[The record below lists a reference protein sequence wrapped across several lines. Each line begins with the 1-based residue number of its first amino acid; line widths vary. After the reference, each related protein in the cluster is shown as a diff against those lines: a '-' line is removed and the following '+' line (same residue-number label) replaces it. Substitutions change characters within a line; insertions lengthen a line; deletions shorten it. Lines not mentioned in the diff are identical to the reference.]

1 MSLTLQE
8 LLGWPREIQDLAGAT
23 REAAANH
30 SNSANFY
37 RSLTKFS
44 SWQGDGADAAKA
56 AMEAAAGE
64 HDATAESL
72 GKGAAVMDHAADE
85 AEGVANTIKSILND
99 AAARPAVEINPS
111 TNQVISPDTRYMTEE
126 YAKQVAAKVTDLQE
140 RIAAALAAGEAVDAD
155 LASAIKTATGA
166 DDPMPGD
173 SRPEI
178 HDALSKPL
186 PEDPKQFT
194 DLWNKLT
201 DEEKEWLYQR
211 DHFIGNH
218 PGMPFIDKN
227 RFNERHLPELTAIKQ
242 AEIDRLA
249 RERPGWAA
257 GGRPTTANPNPPD
270 YQEWKKQW
278 DAAHRSLDGYNAV
291 NAEMQK
297 FVDADGDGINDV
309 PRFLANIDDQGRAA
323 IALNNPDTADNVAT
337 FVPGMNSRL
346 DGIGGDV
353 VRSERLLEAAT
364 KADPLARTS
373 VVTWY
378 DYNAPQDLA
387 QAASTSSANAGAP
400 RLDAFQDGLRASHE
414 GMPSH
419 NTIVAHSYGT
429 LVTGTAAGHGDGLAV
444 NDIVLAGSPGIGV
457 QNVTE
462 LRLDGVNPADNRSH
476 VFATASPMD
485 PVPRIGSVFGNLAH
499 GPNPVSDSFGA
510 TTFDGNWG
518 WPWNAHSNYWE
529 LDNPAL
535 TTQGEII
542 TGSGPS

>member
-64 HDATAESL
+64 HDATAEGL

-99 AAARPAVEINPS
+99 AAAKPAVDINPS

-166 DDPMPGD
+166 EDPMPGD
-173 SRPEI
+173 SRPEV

-257 GGRPTTANPNPPD
+257 GGRPATANPNPPD
-270 YQEWKKQW
+270 YQAWKKQW

-297 FVDADGDGINDV
+297 FVDADGDGRNDV
-309 PRFLANIDDQGRAA
+309 PRFLANVDDQGRAA

-364 KADPLARTS
+364 KADPLAKTS

-414 GMPSH
+414 GVPSH

>member
-8 LLGWPREIQDLAGAT
+8 LLGWPREIRDLAGAT

>member
-1 MSLTLQE
+1 
-8 LLGWPREIQDLAGAT
+8 
-23 REAAANH
+23 
-30 SNSANFY
+30 
-37 RSLTKFS
+37 
-44 SWQGDGADAAKA
+44 
-56 AMEAAAGE
+56 MEAAAGE

-462 LRLDGVNPADNRSH
+462 LRLDGVTPADNRSH